1 MKTIKSKFSMIALL
15 LIALTFSTALARVP
29 RKNPTPLD
37 KGMVA
42 YHNGEF
48 QEALQWLDQ
57 ALEANPDNGIALA
70 YKGASLRELQRLDE
84 ASSALGRAATL
95 IDEVNSTTRAWVHSE
110 RFFTLLELGDTIQ
123 AMREIDLAINDD
135 GRQAT
140 YWRNRGAIRSEQG
153 DLEGAI
159 ADYDKALEL
168 NPDNAQVRAMRDET
182 AQYLRDY
189 NEAVAHNHAVTV
201 TERELTEQ
209 DQMVP
214 PQFPGGMDALREYI
228 YKKTGWTTAKAPVS
242 VMVDVT
248 IDTTGRVARAVV
260 SKGVDKKLDKKAV
273 DICSKLPNFAPAS
286 LNGEPIEA
294 TITIPV
300 RFPKK

>member
-48 QEALQWLDQ
+48 LQAIEWLDQ

-95 IDEVNSTTRAWVHSE
+95 IDEVNTTTRAWVHSE

-140 YWRNRGAIRSEQG
+140 YWRNRGAILSEQG
-153 DLEGAI
+153 ELEGAI

-168 NPDNAQVRAMRDET
+168 KPDNAQVRAMRDET
-182 AQYLRDY
+182 AQYLKNY
-189 NEAVAHNHAVTV
+189 NQAVAQAGTVTV

-248 IDTTGRVARAVV
+248 IDTTGRVTRAVV

-273 DICSKLPNFAPAS
+273 DICSKLPN
-286 LNGEPIEA
+286 LM
-294 TITIPV
+294 ITV
-300 RFPKK
+300 L